1 MAAYQKSLAQY
12 VSTANTIFAYR
23 RFGPPTGVPLVL
35 MQHFRGTMEHWDP
48 LLLYLLAVYR
58 PLIVFDNAGI
68 GASTGTIPRTFAGW
82 AADAIAFVSAL
93 GLMQIDLLGYSM
105 SGAAAQMFALNAPH
119 GMVRKLILAGTRAS
133 QSDRTVAGPP
143 GPFAALF
150 KAQTDEESEAALA
163 CSFYPE
169 TEEGRA
175 HAKAYWT
182 RITLAN
188 NGVIPSFLGREDAKI
203 QAAAFVDWSTPNPN
217 NSVERLGE
225 LKMPVFVFNG
235 DDDVLIPTV
244 NSCELREKIEG
255 SQMMIYPKSGHGFL
269 VQYAEDFAERVRL
282 FLDGDVGR
290 GGEKAKL

>member
-1 MAAYQKSLAQY
+1 MAAYQKPLTQRI
-12 VSTANTIFAYR
+12 STANTTFAYR
-23 RFGPPTGVPLVL
+23 RFGPPTSVPLVL
-35 MQHFRGTMEHWDP
+35 MQHFRGTMDHWDP
-48 LLLYLLAVYR
+48 LLLSLLAIYR
-58 PLIVFDNAGI
+58 PLIIFDNAGI
-68 GASTGTIPRTFAGW
+68 GASTGIIPLTFAGW

-93 GLMQIDLLGYSM
+93 GLTQIDLLGYSM

-133 QSDRTVAGPP
+133 QSNRTVAGRP

-150 KAQTDEESEAALA
+150 KAQTDKESETALTY
-163 CSFYPE
+163 SFYPE

-175 HAKAYWT
+175 NAKVYWT
-182 RITLAN
+182 RITESN
-188 NGVIPSFLGREDAKI
+188 NGVAPSFLGLEGAKI
-203 QAAAFVDWSTPNPN
+203 QAGAFVDWSTPNPN

-225 LKMPVFVFNG
+225 LKMPVFVSNG

-269 VQYAEDFAERVRL
+269 VQYAEEFAEHVRL
-282 FLDGDVGR
+282 FLDGDTGSGGR
-290 GGEKAKL
+290 AKL